1 MRSLA
6 SKLTLAFLLVGV
18 IGVVATTVLSVR
30 STRTEVTRY
39 LSTRDQDALVN
50 ALSGFYEG
58 SGSWTGVDQ
67 AIYGSGQLSYYSRSA
82 IVTDDAGVVLLKGNG
97 YEVGQVLAA
106 DRLSSARQVRVS
118 EQTVGYVLF
127 VSRADDGPPNRID
140 DGKIPGYRPPPGAS
154 PEDALINRVG
164 IAAAL
169 SGAIAALLALV
180 LGIVLARTFTR
191 PVRALIDATQA
202 MAAGKLGQT
211 VAVNSRD
218 EIGQLAVSFNRMSSD
233 LARASQARKQMT
245 ADLAHDLRTPLSIL
259 RGYTEGLQD
268 GRLQGSPEVFT
279 VMHGEVQ
286 HLQRLVEDLR
296 TLSLADAGEL
306 PLNRRTV
313 DPVALLERAGL
324 AHMIE
329 AERRGVTL
337 RVTAAEDL
345 PAVSVDT
352 DRMAQVLN
360 NLVSNALQHTPQ
372 GEVVLSA
379 AASDGIV
386 RLGVRDSGSG
396 ILPEDLPHVF
406 DRFYRGDKSRQ
417 RTGEESSGL
426 GLAIAKAIVEAHG
439 GSISVTSAPDKGA
452 TVTVSLRAR

>member
-18 IGVVATTVLSVR
+18 IGVVATTVLSIR

-39 LSTRDQDALVN
+39 LSTRDQDTLVN
-50 ALSGFYEG
+50 ALVDFYQSGA
-58 SGSWTGVDQ
+58 SWSGVDQ
-67 AIYGSGQLSYYSRSA
+67 AIYGNGQLSYYSRSA
-82 IVTDDAGVVLLKGNG
+82 IVTDDKGAVLLKGNG
-97 YEVGQVLAA
+97 YDVGQVLAA
-106 DRLSSARQVRVS
+106 DRLSSARQMRAGD
-118 EQTVGYVLF
+118 QTVGYVLF
-127 VSRADDGPPNRID
+127 VSRDDGGMPKKID
-140 DGKIPGYRPPPGAS
+140 DGRIPDYRPPAGAS

-164 IAAAL
+164 VAAAM

-191 PVRALIDATQA
+191 PVRALIDATHA
-202 MAAGKLGQT
+202 MAAGKLGHT

-218 EIGQLAVSFNRMSSD
+218 EIGQLAESFNKMSGD

-313 DPVALLERAGL
+313 DPAALLERAGL

-329 AERRGVTL
+329 AERRGVAL
-337 RVTAAEDL
+337 RVDAAENL

-360 NLVSNALQHTPQ
+360 NLVSNALRHTPK
-372 GEVVLSA
+372 GEVVLKA
-379 AASDGIV
+379 EAGNGIV
-386 RLGVRDSGSG
+386 RLSVCDCGSG

-426 GLAIAKAIVEAHG
+426 GLAIVKAIVEAHG
-439 GSISVTSAPDKGA
+439 GSIAVTSEPGAGA
-452 TVTVSLRAR
+452 TFTVSLRTR